1 MARLKIKRNNQYWSL
16 HTHSKFSYHDA
27 LPTVQ
32 EIVDQAQKL
41 GYRGLALTDHGNMA
55 GSVQLYMACQ
65 KAGIKP
71 FPGTEMYFVKD
82 RSDKKAKRYHLGLV
96 AYTTEGYRN
105 MVRINTLSHENFYHK
120 PLIDF
125 GDMAQLHADGKTKGV
140 ALTTGCF
147 FGLVIQTL
155 IQDGYEAAKQV
166 VATFAEWFD
175 VYVEMQNHQIDHD
188 DTEMTEDEIAGHLM
202 QIADELGLPMVITQD
217 SHYVHDHERPDHESL
232 KRLVAFGQDP
242 DGAVFPGDGFHMVD
256 DRWMQQHHGE
266 EAFRRGMAGLED
278 LLSKW
283 DMAIPEMD
291 HYDYKVPD
299 FGDGRLLK
307 QRAVRRATELGLATK
322 KKYFDQIML
331 EFEIIDFARMWG
343 YLGLVTET
351 CDHLRE
357 VSIFYQIRGSAG
369 GSLICYLLGITEHD
383 PIRWKLRM
391 DRFLSK
397 DRTKPPDIDIDVE
410 SNRRQEV
417 LDWLAQ
423 QYAMVRIG
431 NWRTLSING
440 DENDAENTEG
450 SLMRRF
456 IQRKKV
462 VDPSF
467 EYAKSSPQDRAEL
480 FRLNDLECLDGY
492 GTHAAGVV
500 VVREQ
505 KQLDEMVPMMW
516 NANRKWMVSQYI
528 DKDVEA
534 IGLVKLDVL
543 GVRNLEILRLCLL
556 NLGRDPA
563 EGLGWIPLTDR
574 NVFATMSRG
583 DVDGFFQLEGKT
595 NRREIRTL
603 KPTKI
608 ADVIAA
614 MALFRPG
621 VMTSGGLRTYY
632 DRRFKRETAPDL
644 HPLLHNA
651 TKDTEGILLYQDS
664 VIEILRGLGM
674 SPDDLTSMLKAVKA
688 SNKNVAQAR
697 VVMEKHKPNIFR
709 MCAEKGMKEWEANW
723 LWNGIEGFAEYS
735 FNRAHATIYG
745 ITAYRCGYLA
755 THHPLEWHAAM
766 LAASSGTDKEDAYL
780 QATRRKQIRLMRP
793 DINDSK
799 ATYAVDPKGR
809 GIRKGLASIKGIGV
823 STAEKIAV
831 HAPFKD
837 VADLCTRAKPS
848 GSKDFLNSGSYE
860 VGILNKLY
868 EARALNSILEE
879 PVI

>member
-1 MARLKIKRNNQYWSL
+1 MTRLKIKRNNQYWSL

-32 EIVDQAQKL
+32 EIVDQAAKL

-55 GSVQLYMACQ
+55 GSVQLYMACM

-71 FPGTEMYFVKD
+71 FPGSEMYFVKD
-82 RSDKKAKRYHLGLV
+82 RADKKAKRYHLGLV

-105 MVRINTLSHENFYHK
+105 LIRISTRSHENFFHK

-125 GDMAQLHADGKTKGV
+125 GDMADLHAAGHTKGV
-140 ALTTGCF
+140 VLTTGCF

-155 IQDGYEAAKQV
+155 IQDGYDAAKQV

-256 DRWMQQHHGE
+256 DRWMSQHHSE
-266 EAFRRGMAGLED
+266 EAFKRGMAGLED

-283 DMAIPEMD
+283 DMHIPEMD

-299 FGDGRLLK
+299 FGDGQSLK
-307 QRAVRRATELGLATK
+307 QRAIRRAAELGLATN

-331 EFEIIDFARMWG
+331 EFEIIDHARMWG
-343 YLGLVTET
+343 YLGLVADV
-351 CDHLRE
+351 CDHMRK
-357 VSIFYQIRGSAG
+357 VKMFYQIRGSAG
-369 GSLICYLLGITEHD
+369 GSLICFLLGITEHD
-383 PIRWKLRM
+383 PIKWKLRM

-410 SNRRQEV
+410 SNRRQEL
-417 LDWLAQ
+417 LDYLATE
-423 QYAMVRIG
+423 YAMVRIG
-431 NWRTLSING
+431 NWRTLSISG
-440 DENDAENTEG
+440 DENDAETTEG

-462 VDPSF
+462 VNPAFRYS
-467 EYAKSSPQDRAEL
+467 ESSAQDRAEL
-480 FRLNDLECLDGY
+480 FRLNDLECYDGY

-505 KQLDEMVPMMW
+505 SFLDEMVPLMW
-516 NANRKWMVSQYI
+516 NTNRKWMVSQYI

-543 GVRNLEILRLCLL
+543 GVRNLDILRLCLL
-556 NLGRDPA
+556 NLGRDPG

-574 NVFATMSRG
+574 KVFSTMSKG
-583 DVDGFFQLEGKT
+583 QVDGFFQLEGNT
-595 NRREIRTL
+595 SRREIRQLEPRT
-603 KPTKI
+603 I
-608 ADVIAA
+608 HDVIAA

-621 VMTSGGLRTYY
+621 VMSSGALGIYY
-632 DRRFKRETAPDL
+632 SRRFKREEMPIR
-644 HPLLHNA
+644 HPLLHKA
-651 TKDTEGILLYQDS
+651 TKDTQGILLYQDS

-674 SPDDLTSMLKAVKA
+674 SAEDLTSMLKAVKA
-688 SNKNVAQAR
+688 SNKNVATAR
-697 VVMEKHKPNIFR
+697 LVMEKHKPNIFR
-709 MCAEKGMKEWEANW
+709 LCQEKGMTQEEADW
-723 LWNGIEGFAEYS
+723 LWSGIEGFAEYS

-766 LAASSGTDKEDAYL
+766 LAASSGTDKEPAYI
-780 QATRRKQIRLMRP
+780 QATRRKEIRLLSA
-793 DINDSK
+793 DVNYSQ
-799 ATYAVDPKGR
+799 ATYAVDPRGR

-823 STAEKIAV
+823 STAEKIAK
-831 HAPFKD
+831 HAPFRNMED
-837 VADLCTRAKPS
+837 MCTRAAPS
-848 GSKDFLNSGSYE
+848 GSKDFLNKGTYE
-860 VGILNKLY
+860 VGVVRMLY